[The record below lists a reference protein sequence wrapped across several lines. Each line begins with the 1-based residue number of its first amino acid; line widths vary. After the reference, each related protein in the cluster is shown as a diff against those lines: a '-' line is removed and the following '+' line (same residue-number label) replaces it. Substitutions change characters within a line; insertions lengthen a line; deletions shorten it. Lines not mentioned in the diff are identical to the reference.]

1 MNIIKN
7 QYKRTIKKFMTT
19 FFLFIFIVL
28 TSCSDERS
36 KVDGFIGIA
45 QGCLNS
51 ADAVINDKQEW
62 VNNEFNKVDVLQ
74 IKTEKIHDIESITC
88 DVENTYD
95 ESGNLIEKIEYT
107 DSGLYEIVIYTYDEE
122 GNEIEKE
129 TKKPDGSLGS
139 RTTSQYNEYGDVT
152 YRKYEYSY
160 RNQRKTEETTYSYQY
175 DANGNI
181 TEKEINNVTLGTGW
195 TIQYEFD
202 SQNNVISETE
212 YSSSFGMDHKR
223 TFRYDS
229 QGNMVE
235 EKYDTDLMGQ
245 VLPYTY
251 TYRYN
256 EAGNLIEFDDGYCV
270 DTMEYDSTGKIIKK
284 ENMSK
289 GGGINSSVVYEYKY
303 DANGNLVGEYGT
315 RDDGVLVY
323 SREISYFN

>member
-1 MNIIKN
+1 MN
-7 QYKRTIKKFMTT
+7 TIKKMHNRWIKSIMTA
-19 FFLFIFIVL
+19 FFLFVSIVL
-28 TSCSDERS
+28 VSCSNEKNETKEVTDL
-36 KVDGFIGIA
+36 A
-45 QGCLNS
+45 QDYLNNT
-51 ADAVINDKQEW
+51 DAVINDKQEW
-62 VNNEFNKVDVLQ
+62 VNNEFNQVDVLQ

-95 ESGNLIEKIEYT
+95 ESGKLIEKIEYT
-107 DSGLYEIVIYTYDEE
+107 DSGLYQIVLYTYDED

-129 TKKPDGSLGS
+129 TKNPDGNLGS

-152 YRKYEYSY
+152 YQKYEYSY
-160 RNQRKTEETTYSYQY
+160 KNQRKTEETTFSYQY

-181 TEKEINNVTLGTGW
+181 IEKTINNTTLGTGW

-212 YSSSFGMDHKR
+212 YSTSFGMDHKR

-245 VLPYTY
+245 VLPYIY
-251 TYRYN
+251 TYRYD
-256 EAGNLIEFDDGYCV
+256 EAGNLIEFDDGYCI
-270 DTMEYDSTGKIIKK
+270 DIMEYDSTEKIVKK
-284 ENMSK
+284 ESMSK
-289 GGGINSSVVYEYKY
+289 GGGINSRIVYEYKY
-303 DANGNLVGEYGT
+303 DENGNLIGECGT

-323 SREISYFN
+323 SREISYFD